1 MGDVV
6 VGLVNNPDSSEI
18 CDSELMHPMHAE
30 KAFPFG
36 SKVRI
41 PGIRTDIQ
49 DDSKIVSNSQ
59 TESILSYFEQWAGR
73 DSNPW
78 PPDYQSGAL
87 AKLSYQ
93 PTVV

>member
-1 MGDVV
+1 
-6 VGLVNNPDSSEI
+6 
-18 CDSELMHPMHAE
+18 MHPMHAE
-30 KAFPFG
+30 KVFPFG

-41 PGIRTDIQ
+41 LGIRTDIQ
-49 DDSKIVSNSQ
+49 GDSKIVSNSR
-59 TESILSYFEQWAGR
+59 TESILSYFELWAGR

-93 PTVV
+93 PTVVGRLQIGYNSFPNEKRIRSDQ